1 MKRVVA
7 FLLALSFFL
16 NPLVLYAADQLALP
30 PLLEEALKSNP
41 QILAA
46 AKRYESAKARIPQ
59 AKALDDPVIGL
70 KFEKAKGNPF
80 NLDTTPAMDR
90 MLSISQMLP
99 FFGKLSLKGKIALV
113 ESQMYAAEYK
123 DAQLEVINAL
133 EKAYYDLFMNYKE
146 IELKQQSL
154 DLLNSIAKVAE
165 AKYAVSEVTQEEVL
179 KIYSE
184 IARLNNDLMNLSQIQ
199 SQKKT
204 RLNTLLNREPEGV
217 LGEPRLS
224 ENFDFSQDINYL
236 YKATLENQPELLM
249 FSYAIEKN
257 KYAESL
263 AKKSYFPDLMAGIV
277 MRGLASGGIGPWDL
291 MMAFSVPL
299 WFWTKQKYQVKE
311 AVANLEEA
319 KSAYQMMKNRGL
331 EETKN
336 LFTAVEVSKNRIRLF
351 QTDLIPILESSIAS
365 SLAAFRSGK
374 GDFMLLLDSERMLI
388 KTKMDYYA
396 ALVEYNMKL
405 SDLKRQTGIDL
416 KEVKDENK

>member
-7 FLLALSFFL
+7 FLLVLSFFL
-16 NPLVLYAADQLALP
+16 NPLLLYAADQLALAT
-30 PLLEEALKSNP
+30 LIEEALKSNP

-113 ESQMYAAEYK
+113 ESQMYAADYK
-123 DAQLEVINAL
+123 DTQLEVINAL

-165 AKYAVSEVTQEEVL
+165 AKYALSEVTQEEVL
-179 KIYSE
+179 KIHSE
-184 IARLNNDLMNLSQIQ
+184 IARLNNDLINLRQMQ
-199 SQKKT
+199 SQKNT
-204 RLNTLLNREPEGV
+204 RLNTLLNRDPEEQ
-217 LGEPRLS
+217 LGEPLLS
-224 ENFDFSQDINYL
+224 EEFDFSRDIASL
-236 YKATLENQPELLM
+236 YKDTLENQPELLM

-257 KYAESL
+257 KYGVSL
-263 AKKSYFPDLMAGIV
+263 AKKSYFPDMMAGIV
-277 MRGLASGGIGPWDL
+277 MRGLASGSIGPWDL

-319 KSAYQMMKNRGL
+319 KSAYQMMKNNAL

-336 LFTAVEVSKNRIRLF
+336 LFSAAEISKNQVRLYK
-351 QTDLIPILESSIAS
+351 TDLIPIIESSIGS

-374 GDFMLLLDSERMLI
+374 GDFMLLLDSQRLLVD
-388 KTKMDYYA
+388 TKMKYYQ
-396 ALVEYNMKL
+396 ALVDFNMYF
-405 SDLKRQTGIDL
+405 SDLERQTGTKF
-416 KEVKDENK
+416 KEVEK

>member
-1 MKRVVA
+1 
-7 FLLALSFFL
+7 
-16 NPLVLYAADQLALP
+16 
-30 PLLEEALKSNP
+30 
-41 QILAA
+41 
-46 AKRYESAKARIPQ
+46 
-59 AKALDDPVIGL
+59 
-70 KFEKAKGNPF
+70 
-80 NLDTTPAMDR
+80 
-90 MLSISQMLP
+90 
-99 FFGKLSLKGKIALV
+99 
-113 ESQMYAAEYK
+113 
-123 DAQLEVINAL
+123 
-133 EKAYYDLFMNYKE
+133 
-146 IELKQQSL
+146 
-154 DLLNSIAKVAE
+154 
-165 AKYAVSEVTQEEVL
+165 VTQEEVL

-184 IARLNNDLMNLSQIQ
+184 IARLNNDLMNLGQIQ

-224 ENFDFSQDINYL
+224 ENFDFSQDINSL
-236 YKATLENQPELLM
+236 YKATLENQPELLI

-257 KYAESL
+257 KYAESQ
-263 AKKSYFPDLMAGIV
+263 AKKSYFRALMAGIV

-351 QTDLIPILESSIAS
+351 QTDLIPIIESSIAS